1 MPGLCP
7 GSALVS
13 GWPDLHNRAVNLQ
26 RIIRS
31 LHITTLSLLM
41 VASSAVLWAGATP
54 AQAVKGAGPVADGTY
69 GFVAKVSVG
78 ETHSCTGAL
87 VSPQW
92 VITATSC
99 FASQGQSV
107 TSGAP
112 KTATTVTVGRTDLS
126 GTSGRV
132 LPVEWIHP
140 HRDRDIVLVKLAL
153 RAVGITP
160 AVVGSAVPAAGDA
173 LQVVGYGRTAE
184 QWAPN
189 RVHAAPVVAG
199 AVDAGS
205 FGWTGANGSDVSAC
219 QGDAGA
225 PVLRTSGDRA
235 ELVGLSSG
243 AGQGGCLGAAGD
255 GARGGDAARVDDL
268 ASWIRTVAIEP
279 TTSFA
284 QYGGSVTGIGGY
296 DLKDNRDQAVA
307 FDYDHSGKLD
317 HLLLYRPGSQI
328 VFIVKRGTDGTYAPV
343 FSSTT
348 GIGGYDLKDNRD
360 RIIAFDY
367 RGSGK
372 LDHLLLYRPGGQT
385 AWILEHGAGNTFKA
399 VFHSSAGIGEYDLES
414 AEDQIIAFDYEHSGK
429 LDHLLLYRPGTGM
442 ARILRHNG
450 NATFTTVFATADG
463 GIGGYDLKDAKD
475 RIIAFDYTGSGKPDH
490 LVLYRP
496 GGETAWVLEHGAG
509 NTFRAV
515 FTSAAG
521 IGGYD
526 LKSTADQ
533 IIAYDYE
540 HTGKLDHLLLY
551 RPGGKTAWIL
561 KHGAGNSF
569 TAVFHSSTGIGGYD
583 LELAKDRIIA
593 FDYRSTGGQS
603 HLFAYRPGDQIAYFA
618 GRALPPV
625 RVVPVTVTPVI
636 GPDSIVERFAYPAHF
651 PHEYAGTS
659 GQTDWGT
666 EKAQEKNFE
675 LISGNGGIIWV
686 SCSSS
691 PENGVGVLK
700 VFPGLLNGQP
710 VVGEPH
716 LGVMAVCFKV
726 LAPTG
731 WVKLRI
737 PNVFEVQGDSR
748 SPGAGHDVDATV
760 VNVETGTERTKRV
773 ERDESEQFGRSDTTT
788 CDASHP
794 DYPENC
800 SETLLE
806 LRVVS

>member
-1 MPGLCP
+1 M
-7 GSALVS
+7 
-13 GWPDLHNRAVNLQ
+13 NLQ
-26 RIIRS
+26 RMIRF
-31 LHITTLSLLM
+31 LHITALSLSM
-41 VASSAVLWAGATP
+41 AVSSVVLWAGATP
-54 AQAVKGAGPVADGTY
+54 AHAVRGGSPVADGTW

-78 ETHSCTGAL
+78 ETHGCTGAL

-112 KTATTVTVGRTDLS
+112 TTATTVTVGRTDLS

-140 HRDRDIVLVKLAL
+140 HRDRDVVLVKLAL

-199 AVDAGS
+199 AVAAGS

-225 PVLRTSGDRA
+225 PVLRTSGGRA

-243 AGQGGCLGAAGD
+243 AGQGGCLGAAED
-255 GARGGDAARVDDL
+255 GARGGDAVRVDDL
-268 ASWIRTVAIEP
+268 ANWVRTVAIEP
-279 TTSFA
+279 TTSFT
-284 QYGGSVTGIGGY
+284 QYGSSLSGIGGY
-296 DLKDNRDQAVA
+296 DLKDDRDQVVA
-307 FDYDHSGKLD
+307 FDYEHSGKMD
-317 HLLLYRPGSQI
+317 HLVLYRPGSQI
-328 VFIVKRGTDGTYAPV
+328 IFIVKRNADGTYAPV
-343 FSSTT
+343 YSSTS

-367 RGSGK
+367 TGSGK
-372 LDHLLLYRPGGQT
+372 RDHLLLYRPGGQT
-385 AWILEHGAGNTFKA
+385 AWVLQHGAGNTFSA
-399 VFHSSAGIGEYDLES
+399 VFHSSAGIGGYDLTS
-414 AEDQIIAFDYEHSGK
+414 ADDQIIAFDYEHSGK

-442 ARILRHNG
+442 AHILRHNG
-450 NATFTTVFATADG
+450 GATFTPVFATADG
-463 GIGGYDLKDAKD
+463 GIGGYNLKDAGD
-475 RIIAFDYTGSGKPDH
+475 RIIAFDYASSGKPDH

-496 GGETAWVLEHGAG
+496 GGQTAWVLEHGAG
-509 NTFRAV
+509 NTFSAV
-515 FTSAAG
+515 FNSAAG

-533 IIAYDYE
+533 IIAFDYE
-540 HTGKLDHLLLY
+540 HSGKLDHLLLY

-561 KHGAGNSF
+561 QHGAGNSF

-583 LELAKDRIIA
+583 LALAKDRIIA

-603 HLFAYRPGDQIAYFA
+603 QLFLYRPGDQITYFV
-618 GRALPPV
+618 GRAFPPV
-625 RVVPVTVTPVI
+625 RVVPVTVSPVI
-636 GPDSIVERFAYPAHF
+636 GPDSIVERFVYPAHF
-651 PHEYAGTS
+651 RHEFAGTS

-666 EKAQEKNFE
+666 EKAEEKNFE
-675 LISGNGGIIWV
+675 LLSGNGGIIWV
-686 SCSSS
+686 SCTAS
-691 PENGVGVLK
+691 PENGVGVIK
-700 VFPGLLNGQP
+700 VFPGLLNGQTE
-710 VVGEPH
+710 VGEPH
-716 LGVMAVCFKV
+716 LGVTAVCFKV
-726 LAPTG
+726 LGPTG
-731 WVKLRI
+731 YVKLRI
-737 PNVFEVQGDSR
+737 PNVYEVQGDSR

-760 VNVETGTERTKRV
+760 VNVTSGAERTKRV
-773 ERDESEQFGRSDTTT
+773 ERDESEQFGRTDTT
-788 CDASHP
+788 CDESHP
-794 DYPENC
+794 DYPDNC
-800 SETLLE
+800 RETLLE
-806 LRVVS
+806 LRVVN

>member
-1 MPGLCP
+1 M
-7 GSALVS
+7 
-13 GWPDLHNRAVNLQ
+13 NLQ

-69 GFVAKVSVG
+69 GFVAKVNVG

-126 GTSGRV
+126 GTGGRV

-140 HRDRDIVLVKLAL
+140 HRDRDVVLVKLAL

-160 AVVGSAVPAAGDA
+160 AVFGSTVPAAGDA

-199 AVDAGS
+199 AVAAGS

-219 QGDAGA
+219 QGDAGT

-279 TTSFA
+279 TTSFS

-328 VFIVKRGTDGTYAPV
+328 VFIVKRRTDGTYAPV

-367 RGSGK
+367 
-372 LDHLLLYRPGGQT
+372 
-385 AWILEHGAGNTFKA
+385 
-399 VFHSSAGIGEYDLES
+399 
-414 AEDQIIAFDYEHSGK
+414 
-429 LDHLLLYRPGTGM
+429 
-442 ARILRHNG
+442 
-450 NATFTTVFATADG
+450 
-463 GIGGYDLKDAKD
+463 
-475 RIIAFDYTGSGKPDH
+475 TGS
-490 LVLYRP
+490 
-496 GGETAWVLEHGAG
+496 
-509 NTFRAV
+509 
-515 FTSAAG
+515 
-521 IGGYD
+521 
-526 LKSTADQ
+526 
-533 IIAYDYE
+533 
-540 HTGKLDHLLLY
+540 GKLDHLLLY

-666 EKAQEKNFE
+666 EKAEEKNFE

-760 VNVETGTERTKRV
+760 VNVETGTERTKLV
-773 ERDESEQFGRSDTTT
+773 ERDESEQFGRSDATT

-794 DYPENC
+794 DYPQNC

-806 LRVVS
+806 LRVVG

>member
-1 MPGLCP
+1 
-7 GSALVS
+7 
-13 GWPDLHNRAVNLQ
+13 
-26 RIIRS
+26 
-31 LHITTLSLLM
+31 
-41 VASSAVLWAGATP
+41 
-54 AQAVKGAGPVADGTY
+54 
-69 GFVAKVSVG
+69 
-78 ETHSCTGAL
+78 
-87 VSPQW
+87 
-92 VITATSC
+92 
-99 FASQGQSV
+99 
-107 TSGAP
+107 
-112 KTATTVTVGRTDLS
+112 
-126 GTSGRV
+126 
-132 LPVEWIHP
+132 
-140 HRDRDIVLVKLAL
+140 
-153 RAVGITP
+153 
-160 AVVGSAVPAAGDA
+160 
-173 LQVVGYGRTAE
+173 
-184 QWAPN
+184 
-189 RVHAAPVVAG
+189 
-199 AVDAGS
+199 
-205 FGWTGANGSDVSAC
+205 
-219 QGDAGA
+219 
-225 PVLRTSGDRA
+225 
-235 ELVGLSSG
+235 
-243 AGQGGCLGAAGD
+243 
-255 GARGGDAARVDDL
+255 
-268 ASWIRTVAIEP
+268 
-279 TTSFA
+279 
-284 QYGGSVTGIGGY
+284 
-296 DLKDNRDQAVA
+296 
-307 FDYDHSGKLD
+307 
-317 HLLLYRPGSQI
+317 
-328 VFIVKRGTDGTYAPV
+328 
-343 FSSTT
+343 
-348 GIGGYDLKDNRD
+348 
-360 RIIAFDY
+360 
-367 RGSGK
+367 
-372 LDHLLLYRPGGQT
+372 
-385 AWILEHGAGNTFKA
+385 
-399 VFHSSAGIGEYDLES
+399 
-414 AEDQIIAFDYEHSGK
+414 
-429 LDHLLLYRPGTGM
+429 M
-442 ARILRHNG
+442 AHILRHNG

-463 GIGGYDLKDAKD
+463 GIGGYNLKDAKD
-475 RIIAFDYTGSGKPDH
+475 RIIAYDYTSSGKPDH

-496 GGETAWVLEHGAG
+496 GGQTAWVLEHGAG
-509 NTFRAV
+509 STFRAV
-515 FTSAAG
+515 FHSSAG

-540 HTGKLDHLLLY
+540 HTGRLDHLLLY
-551 RPGGKTAWIL
+551 RPGGQTAWIL
-561 KHGAGNSF
+561 RHGAGNAF

-593 FDYRSTGGQS
+593 FDYTSTGGQS
-603 HLFAYRPGDQIAYFA
+603 HLFAYRPGDQITYFT

-666 EKAQEKNFE
+666 EKAAEKNFE
-675 LISGNGGIIWV
+675 LTSGNGGIIWV

-788 CDASHP
+788 CDAGHP